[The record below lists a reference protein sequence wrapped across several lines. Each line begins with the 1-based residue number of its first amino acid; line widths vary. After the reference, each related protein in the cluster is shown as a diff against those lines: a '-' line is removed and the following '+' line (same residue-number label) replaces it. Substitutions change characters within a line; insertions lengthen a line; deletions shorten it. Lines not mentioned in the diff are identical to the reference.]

1 MTAPSFEHL
10 SVLIIDDEKFT
21 RMVMVRMLSNLG
33 FKDVFQAEDGST
45 GLTAVRDLQPNAVVC
60 DIEMKPMSGLAFL
73 EALRAS
79 PEPGLK
85 TLPVV
90 FITNRL
96 DPDRLVRAR
105 ELGSGAFILKP
116 VTPTTLKERLTE
128 ALFPA

>member
-21 RMVMVRMLSNLG
+21 RTVMVRMLSNLG

-45 GLTAVRDLQPNAVVC
+45 GMTAVRDLQPNVVVC

-73 EALRAS
+73 EELRAS

-105 ELGSGAFILKP
+105 ELGSDAFILKP
-116 VTPTTLKERLTE
+116 VTPITLKEKLADAT
-128 ALFPA
+128 FPA